1 MFVNLQP
8 NFPES
13 INCLKSIC
21 FMKHSFKPQI
31 YIENVFNSHFR
42 GFTGLFFLLF
52 FSLHLNAVTPVQQ
65 FVNDKL
71 MSSANISILVKDL
84 STGNTI
90 CDYRSKNA
98 SVTASTMKVIT
109 TATALELFGEEY
121 KFETRLETDGTLSKD
136 SVLKGNL
143 HIRASGDPTLGS
155 EKIGDKDFLNQWVTV
170 IRLAGI
176 NTIQGQII
184 VLDNIFDNEVIN
196 RKWTW
201 EDMGNYY
208 APGIHGISY
217 LDNTFRLYFKSGQ
230 AGTSTSIIKTDPVI
244 DGLIIDNQVKSAA
257 ISSDNAYFFGA
268 PFSNYR
274 LVTGEIPAY
283 RNDFVV
289 KGDIPNPADILIQQL
304 KERLQANGIK
314 VFNKFF
320 DKTSNNHR
328 VIHTHFSPSLIEIID
343 ETNINSNNHFAEYLF
358 KLIGTKPT
366 LPATNKQAIEN
377 IRMFWKSKGLSV
389 EQLFQADGS
398 GLSPTNAVSAEFF
411 VKLLTYMKT
420 QSKYS
425 NAFYNSLPI
434 SGESG
439 TLKNFLAKTSLQSKV
454 HAKSGTIS
462 GVKSYV
468 GYIDNKD
475 KSMVFAVLVNNSNGS
490 SKEVTQ
496 KIENFLVQI
505 SKE

>member
-1 MFVNLQP
+1 
-8 NFPES
+8 
-13 INCLKSIC
+13 
-21 FMKHSFKPQI
+21 MKHSI
-31 YIENVFNSHFR
+31 ISL
-42 GFTGLFFLLF
+42 TLLLF
-52 FSLHLNAVTPVQQ
+52 TLLLNAQTPIQQ
-65 FVNDKL
+65 FTNDKL
-71 MSSANISILVKDL
+71 MVSANISILVNDL
-84 STGNTI
+84 STGKTVGS
-90 CDYRSKNA
+90 YRSKNA
-98 SVTASTMKVIT
+98 ATTASTMKVIT
-109 TATALELFGEEY
+109 TATALELFGVDY
-121 KFETRLETDGTLSKD
+121 KFETRLETDGTLSND
-136 SVLKGNL
+136 SVLNGNL
-143 HIRASGDPTLGS
+143 YIRAGGDPTLGS
-155 EKIGDKDFLNQWVTV
+155 DKLGDKYFLNQWVSV

-184 VLDNIFDNEVIN
+184 VINDIFDNEVIN

-217 LDNTFRLYFKSGQ
+217 LDNTLCVYFKSSGV
-230 AGTSTSIIKTDPVI
+230 GTKTSIIKTDPVI
-244 DGLIIDNQVKSAA
+244 DGLMIDNQVKSAA

-268 PFSNYR
+268 PFSNNR
-274 LVTGEIPAY
+274 LVTGEIPSN
-283 RNDFVV
+283 RTDFLV
-289 KGDIPNPADILIQQL
+289 KADIPNPADVLVKQL
-304 KERLQANGIK
+304 KERLQVNGIK
-314 VFNKFF
+314 VL
-320 DKTSNNHR
+320 DKNLKVALKLDNNR
-328 VIHTHFSPSLIEIID
+328 VIFTHFSPSLIEIIN

-377 IRMFWKSKGLSV
+377 IRTFWKSKGLPID
-389 EQLFQADGS
+389 QLFQADGS

-425 NAFYNSLPI
+425 EEFYESLAV

-439 TLKNFLAKTSLQSKV
+439 TMKSFLNNTSLKSKV

-462 GVKSYV
+462 GVKSYI
-468 GYIDNKD
+468 GYIDTKNK
-475 KSMVFAVLVNNSNGS
+475 SLIFAILVNNSNGS

-505 SKE
+505 SK

>member
-1 MFVNLQP
+1 
-8 NFPES
+8 
-13 INCLKSIC
+13 
-21 FMKHSFKPQI
+21 MKYSFKPQI
-31 YIENVFNSHFR
+31 NIENVFKSTLL
-42 GFTGLFFLLF
+42 GDLGGLVLFIFFV
-52 FSLHLNAVTPVQQ
+52 FSLHLSAATPVQQ

-71 MSSANISILVKDL
+71 MSSANISILVNNL
-84 STGNTI
+84 STGNTV
-90 CDYRSKNA
+90 CDFRCKN
-98 SVTASTMKVIT
+98 VTITASTMKVIT
-109 TATALELFGEEY
+109 TATALELFGAEY
-121 KFETRLETDGTLSKD
+121 KFETRLEIDGTLSKD

-143 HIRASGDPTLGS
+143 YIRAGGDPTLGS
-155 EKIGDKDFLNQWVTV
+155 DKLGDKDFLNQWISM

-184 VLDNIFDNEVIN
+184 VINDIFDNEVIN

-230 AGTSTSIIKTDPVI
+230 AGTNTSIVRTEPVI

-274 LVTGEIPAY
+274 LVTGEIPAN
-283 RNDFVV
+283 RNDFIV
-289 KGDIPNPADILIQQL
+289 KGDIPNPAEVLVKHF
-304 KERLQANGIK
+304 KERLQVNGIK
-314 VFNKFF
+314 VLDKIY
-320 DKTSNNHR
+320 DKTSNSNNHR
-328 VIHTHFSPSLIEIID
+328 VILTHFSPSLSEIID
-343 ETNINSNNHFAEYLF
+343 ETNINSNNHYAEYLF
-358 KLIGTKPT
+358 KLIGAKPT

-377 IRMFWKSKGLSV
+377 IRAFWKSKGLPI
-389 EQLFQADGS
+389 EQLFQVDGS

-425 NAFYNSLPI
+425 EEFYKSLSV
-434 SGESG
+434 SGENG
-439 TLKNFLAKTSLQSKV
+439 TLKSFLAKTSLQSKV

-475 KSMVFAVLVNNSNGS
+475 KSLVFAILVNNSNGS

-505 SKE
+505 SK